1 MDYFDFGFV
10 FELTND
16 KTFNWSYVSITD
28 QFQLNWINS
37 VVFFSFN
44 LIKWI
49 FRRLFRIALFSSVN
63 PPIKKRDREINDNKY
78 TRRMRSKIT
87 NNRFIDVV
95 NFDHIVITIAKQPKK
110 SRRMKREKKLWKIQ
124 TYRKKG
130 ETTKQT
136 N

>member
-1 MDYFDFGFV
+1 
-10 FELTND
+10 
-16 KTFNWSYVSITD
+16 
-28 QFQLNWINS
+28 
-37 VVFFSFN
+37 
-44 LIKWI
+44 
-49 FRRLFRIALFSSVN
+49 
-63 PPIKKRDREINDNKY
+63 
-78 TRRMRSKIT
+78 MRSKIT

>member
-63 PPIKKRDREINDNKY
+63 PPIKKRDREINDSKY

-110 SRRMKREKKLWKIQ
+110 SRRMKREKKL
-124 TYRKKG
+124 
-130 ETTKQT
+130 
-136 N
+136 